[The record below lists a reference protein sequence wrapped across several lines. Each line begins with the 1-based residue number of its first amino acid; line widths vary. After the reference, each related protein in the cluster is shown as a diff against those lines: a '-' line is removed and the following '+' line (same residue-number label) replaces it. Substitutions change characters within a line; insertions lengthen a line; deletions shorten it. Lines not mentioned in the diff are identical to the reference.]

1 MGQGESHALSAR
13 DPGSRPRRRGTPLPG
28 RRRHRRGR
36 LRDPRGARGRHL
48 RRLTRR
54 PGDRRTNHRRR
65 LHTPLD
71 GGSETVLGHARTLMD
86 MEGEKLGKENV
97 IAALDWTFAY
107 DSFDPDEEGLREAIT
122 STGNGYFCSRGA
134 AEWADADDVHYPGTY
149 MHGGYNRE
157 TTIMGGRP
165 ILNEDLVNLPNW
177 LVLKLQIEDE
187 LLNVNNVELL
197 SYRHELDVRNAT
209 VVRAMRFRDRAGRET
224 TLLGRRFVSIADM
237 HQGAI
242 EWTITPENWSGKVI
256 VISALDGR
264 VMNRGVARYRQL
276 EGRHLEPDLTRAIG
290 PDVIALRARTR
301 QSHIYIAEAARTR
314 VYGEHEVLSVGRD
327 LYQTDNYIQETL
339 TFDVE
344 VNSPVRV
351 EKMVAI
357 YSSRDNAINEPLVNA
372 TKAVGRYEPFAEAFY
387 HHARA
392 WDELWSVCDV
402 RIPKDSRVQLLVR
415 LHISHV
421 LQVCSPHTADL
432 DAGVPARGLNGEAYR
447 GHVFWD
453 ELYIY
458 PFLDFRLPE
467 ITREL
472 LMYRYRR
479 LDEARA
485 AAKEVGYRGA
495 MYPWQSG
502 SDGKEETQVVHLNP
516 RSGRWD
522 RDLSHN
528 QRHVNAAIFYNI
540 WRYYQATEDYE
551 FLLGYGAEMM
561 LEIAR
566 FWSSIARFN
575 PDRGR
580 YEIHGVMGPDEFHEK
595 YPDSEEE
602 GLSNNAYTN
611 VMVAWICEMALTENE
626 VQMWRDMSQRMFVP
640 FHDNGIISQFEGYEE
655 LEELDW
661 EFYRAKYGNIQR
673 LDRIL
678 RAEGDTPDRYKLSKQ
693 ADALMLFFMF
703 AEEELRRLFE
713 RLGYEYAPDTASKNI
728 AYYEPRTT
736 HGSTLSFVVHA
747 AILADLDP
755 KSSWDMFTTALESD
769 VSDIQGGTTKEGIH
783 MGVMAGALDLLQR
796 GYMGAEIQDGVLCF
810 SPKPNGRL
818 DGLSFPLRF
827 RKTQLEIA
835 LKEDSLMVAV
845 HTDGLGRTIEVSVGD
860 ATREIKDGEHYAFP
874 L

>member
-1 MGQGESHALSAR
+1 
-13 DPGSRPRRRGTPLPG
+13 
-28 RRRHRRGR
+28 
-36 LRDPRGARGRHL
+36 
-48 RRLTRR
+48 
-54 PGDRRTNHRRR
+54 
-65 LHTPLD
+65 
-71 GGSETVLGHARTLMD
+71 MD
-86 MEGEKLGKENV
+86 SEGEKLGKESV
-97 IAALDWTFAY
+97 IAALEWTFAY
-107 DSFDPDEEGLREAIT
+107 DTFDPDEEGLREALT

-157 TTIMGGRP
+157 TTIMAGRP
-165 ILNEDLVNLPNW
+165 VLNEDLVNLPNW
-177 LVLKLQIEDE
+177 LVLRLQIGDE
-187 LLNVNNVELL
+187 LINLTEVELL

-242 EWTITPENWSGKVI
+242 EWTITPENWSGKVL

-314 VYGEHEVLSVGRD
+314 VYGEHEVVSVGRD

-339 TFDVE
+339 TFDVKE
-344 VNSPVRV
+344 NSPVRV
-351 EKMVAI
+351 EKMVALFN
-357 YSSRDNAINEPLVNA
+357 SRDNAINEPLANA
-372 TKAVGRYEPFAEAFY
+372 IKAVGRYEPFADAFDR
-387 HHARA
+387 HARA

-421 LQVCSPHTADL
+421 LQICSPHTADL

-566 FWSSIARFN
+566 FWSSIAKFS

-595 YPDSEEE
+595 YPDSEEG
-602 GLSNNAYTN
+602 GLSNNSYTN
-611 VMVAWICEMALTENE
+611 VMVAWICEMALEVIERLPERARRSLCAKIGLTENE
-626 VQMWRDMSQRMFVP
+626 VQMWRDMSHRMFVP

-661 EFYRAKYGNIQR
+661 ELYRAKYGNIQR

-703 AEEELRRLFE
+703 AEEELRRIFD
-713 RLGYEYAPDTASKNI
+713 RLGYEYTPDTARKNI

-755 KSSWDMFTTALESD
+755 ERAWEMFMTALESD
-769 VSDIQGGTTKEGIH
+769 VGDIQGGTTKEGIH
-783 MGVMAGALDLLQR
+783 MGVMAGALDLIQR

-810 SPKPNGRL
+810 SPKPNERL
-818 DGLSFPLRF
+818 DGLSLPMRF
-827 RKTQLEIA
+827 RKTQVEIA
-835 LKEDSLMVAV
+835 LKVDSLMVAV

-860 ATREIKDGEHYAFP
+860 ESREIKDGEHYAFP

>member
-1 MGQGESHALSAR
+1 
-13 DPGSRPRRRGTPLPG
+13 
-28 RRRHRRGR
+28 
-36 LRDPRGARGRHL
+36 
-48 RRLTRR
+48 
-54 PGDRRTNHRRR
+54 
-65 LHTPLD
+65 
-71 GGSETVLGHARTLMD
+71 
-86 MEGEKLGKENV
+86 
-97 IAALDWTFAY
+97 
-107 DSFDPDEEGLREAIT
+107 
-122 STGNGYFCSRGA
+122 
-134 AEWADADDVHYPGTY
+134 
-149 MHGGYNRE
+149 
-157 TTIMGGRP
+157 
-165 ILNEDLVNLPNW
+165 
-177 LVLKLQIEDE
+177 
-187 LLNVNNVELL
+187 
-197 SYRHELDVRNAT
+197 
-209 VVRAMRFRDRAGRET
+209 
-224 TLLGRRFVSIADM
+224 
-237 HQGAI
+237 
-242 EWTITPENWSGKVI
+242 
-256 VISALDGR
+256 
-264 VMNRGVARYRQL
+264 
-276 EGRHLEPDLTRAIG
+276 
-290 PDVIALRARTR
+290 
-301 QSHIYIAEAARTR
+301 
-314 VYGEHEVLSVGRD
+314 
-327 LYQTDNYIQETL
+327 
-339 TFDVE
+339 
-344 VNSPVRV
+344 
-351 EKMVAI
+351 MVAL
-357 YSSRDNAINEPLVNA
+357 YSTRDHAINEPLANA
-372 TKAVGRYEPFAEAFY
+372 IKAVGRYEPFAEAFDN
-387 HHARA
+387 HARA

-402 RIPKDSRVQLLVR
+402 RIPKDSRIQLLVR

-485 AAKEVGYRGA
+485 AAKDAGYRGA

-551 FLLGYGAEMM
+551 FLLAFGAEMM

-566 FWSSIARFN
+566 FWSSIAKFN

-602 GLSNNAYTN
+602 GLRNNAYTN
-611 VMVAWICEMALTENE
+611 VMVAWICETALE
-626 VQMWRDMSQRMFVP
+626 VIERLPERRRRSLCAKIGLSEDEIQTWEDMSHKMFVP
-640 FHDNGIISQFEGYEE
+640 FHGDGVISQFEGYEE

-661 EFYRAKYGNIQR
+661 ESYRAKYGNIQR

-678 RAEGDTPDRYKLSKQ
+678 KAEGDTPDRYKLSKQ
-693 ADALMLFFMF
+693 ADVLMLFFLF

-713 RLGYEYAPDTASKNI
+713 RLGYEYAADTARKNT

-755 KSSWDMFTTALESD
+755 KSLWEMFTTALESD
-769 VSDIQGGTTKEGIH
+769 VGDIQGGTTREGIH
-783 MGVMAGALDLLQR
+783 MGVMAGALDLIQR
-796 GYMGAEIQDGVLCF
+796 GYVGAEIQGGVLSF
-810 SPKPNGRL
+810 TPKPNERL
-818 DGLSFPLRF
+818 NGLSFRLRF
-827 RKTQLEIA
+827 RTMPLEIT
-835 LKEDSLMVAV
+835 LKEKSLLVTPHA
-845 HTDGLGRTIEVSVGD
+845 DGLGRTIEIRVGD
-860 ATREIKDGEHYAFP
+860 KSWEIKDEETYAFT